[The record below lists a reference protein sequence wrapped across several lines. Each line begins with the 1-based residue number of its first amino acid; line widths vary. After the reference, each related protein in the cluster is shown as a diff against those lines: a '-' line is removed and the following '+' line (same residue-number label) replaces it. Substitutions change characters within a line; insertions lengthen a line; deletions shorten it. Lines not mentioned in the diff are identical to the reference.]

1 MEVFISYDHSDQ
13 WFIDLL
19 TPMLRDNGYDPLVLN
34 LQAQFGDKI
43 YDRVSIALRNCNHA
57 FVVLSKSY
65 TESVWFE
72 EELAA
77 LFIIEKT
84 KKPNLILPIL
94 LDDCKV
100 PGIIRSRPFADL
112 RDLKA
117 KEDPKRLTAEEFRRV
132 TSLVTVAPQQV
143 FVIMK
148 YADPQKEPQLARE
161 LEKVYDRG
169 MEPVIRRFGYVVVR
183 VDKIHECKKIT
194 DQILSNL
201 ERSEVVLADL
211 TGERPNCYYE
221 AGYAHA
227 LQKEMIFTIK
237 KGEPVHFDVAGYR
250 FIEWTDYEHLATELE
265 KYLKSIQE
273 KNANMGQCNIQAIQR
288 NAA

>member
-1 MEVFISYDHSDQ
+1 MEVFISYDYSDQ

-19 TPMLRDNGYDPLVLN
+19 TPILRDHRYDPLVIN
-34 LQAQFGDKI
+34 LLSQFGDKI
-43 YDRVSIALRNCNHA
+43 YDRISVALRNCDHA
-57 FVVLSKSY
+57 VVVLSKSY
-65 TESVWFE
+65 TQSLWFE
-72 EELAA
+72 EELVA
-77 LFIIEKT
+77 LFMMEKAGR
-84 KKPNLILPIL
+84 PNFILPIL

-100 PGIIRSRPFADL
+100 PGIIRSRAYADF

-117 KEDPKRLTAEEFRRV
+117 KEEPRRLTDEEFSRL
-132 TSLVTVAPQQV
+132 TSIITVAPQQV

-148 YADPQKEPQLARE
+148 FADSEKDPE
-161 LEKVYDRG
+161 LEAAYEKAI
-169 MEPVIRRFGYVVVR
+169 EPVIREFGYIGVR
-183 VDKIHECKKIT
+183 VDKIHDSKKIT
-194 DQILSNL
+194 DQILLNL

-250 FIEWTDYEHLATELE
+250 FIEWKDYNHLANELR

-273 KNANMGQCNIQAIQR
+273 KNTSTGANPISK
-288 NAA
+288 